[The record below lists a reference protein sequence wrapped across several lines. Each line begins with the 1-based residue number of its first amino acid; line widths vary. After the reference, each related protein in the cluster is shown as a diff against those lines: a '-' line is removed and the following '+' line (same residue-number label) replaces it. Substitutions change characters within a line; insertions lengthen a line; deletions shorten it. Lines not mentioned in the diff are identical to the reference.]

1 MNSEKKFYTIGD
13 ISDMCSVPIKT
24 LRYYD
29 EIHLLVPNHR
39 DSETNYRYYSEDQ
52 MLTLYI
58 IRRLKSFGFTL
69 EEIRTL
75 VYSGDV
81 KSLDIKLAEK
91 ASEIEKE
98 IEGLK
103 TLHHEIELTLE
114 RMKKGSNFISCFD
127 QDKDISKI
135 ITQDPDGITV
145 EEIPKINCIF
155 TRKKEFNYQNANV
168 SVARWF
174 ELFALVKKLNLKS
187 IGVITLTYHNEAL
200 DQFLKKDCDLEVSLP
215 VFEALDSPNFKVMGG
230 YKAVTTVH
238 VGSHSTIIT
247 SHIKALK
254 WINQHSYKINGPI
267 SEEYIISPIDVK
279 NENEYI
285 TKIIIP
291 IE

>member
-81 KSLDIKLAEK
+81 KSLDVKLTEK
-91 ASEIEKE
+91 ATQIEKE
-98 IEGLK
+98 IDGLK
-103 TLHHEIELTLE
+103 NLHHEIELTLE
-114 RMKKGSNFISCFD
+114 RMKKGSNFISCFEE
-127 QDKDISKI
+127 DKDISKI